1 MNCYAMISPRMPFS
15 KLWHLEFQEMAGAC
29 GMCHEDFRIM
39 NGVIQNAHVHEKKK
53 VYAFVQ

>member
-1 MNCYAMISPRMPFS
+1 MISPRMAFS